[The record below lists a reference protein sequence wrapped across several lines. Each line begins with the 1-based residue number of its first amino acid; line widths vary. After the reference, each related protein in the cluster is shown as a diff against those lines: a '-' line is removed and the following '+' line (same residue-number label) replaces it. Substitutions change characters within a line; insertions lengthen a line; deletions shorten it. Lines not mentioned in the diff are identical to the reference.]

1 MLDLNDWSRCH
12 GWYGI
17 LICEVVEEI
26 RQDNIDAFAGGR
38 ILAAIELAKRCSG
51 V

>member
-1 MLDLNDWSRCH
+1 MLNVSDWTLRH
-12 GWYGI
+12 GWYGV

-26 RQDNIDAFAGGR
+26 RKDNIDAFAGDR